1 VTASNNQPHSGKV
14 PMNSRLASTVFL
26 VGLTLLPLRATRAQ
40 EPVAGGRIESGTLS
54 FDGRATVGDFT
65 GTTTSVTGEM
75 TGGLGLA
82 DVRGWVEAAV
92 DSLKTGNK
100 RRDTDLAKSMET
112 AEYPTMRYDLDGV
125 TPQTVGGDTVA
136 VTLHGRFSIHG
147 VVRNADIPA
156 RVILAGD
163 HIRLLADTPLNLKD
177 YKIGHLTKMLGM
189 LTMHEDIVVHVDVT
203 FATGQPGENPGAAV
217 SSAGRTRN

>member
-1 VTASNNQPHSGKV
+1 MKSL
-14 PMNSRLASTVFL
+14 RLASTIFL
-26 VGLTLLPLRATRAQ
+26 VGLTLLPVRATRAQ
-40 EPVAGGRIESGTLS
+40 GPVAGGRVESGTLS
-54 FDGRATVGDFT
+54 FDGHATVGDFT

-112 AEYPTMRYDLDGV
+112 DEYPTMRYDLDGV

-156 RVILAGD
+156 RVMLVGN
-163 HIRLLADTPLNLKD
+163 HVRLLADTPLNLKD

-189 LTMHEDIVVHVDVT
+189 LTMHEDIVVHVDLT
-203 FATGQPGENPGAAV
+203 FATDPAGETASGAV
-217 SSAGRTRN
+217 PSARPTSY